1 MATEGENQKATKA
14 ENIVTRV
21 TSLPLVSSAFDV
33 WSSVYQYAKKTY
45 PCVNTACNIV
55 ELVAAVA
62 VGSARGGAQPLLP
75 HLEPQIATVNDYACK
90 GLDKLEEKLPIL
102 HQPTYQVFEDG
113 VTLTKTVVSSTVQ
126 AAGEAKGRV
135 TQKVTA
141 AVGLTK
147 DIVQDG
153 ITLTKSVVNSTV
165 STARNAAS
173 EAKGLVTHRAADVV
187 KLGKETLNEGVDLTR
202 SVVSTTVNAARQ
214 VQSSGALQE
223 GVEMATLF
231 RQAMA
236 SGVDN
241 MLDKTEEMVDYYL
254 PVSEE
259 ELAQLATEVHGV
271 SQAALDQ
278 QQREQSYFVRLGS
291 LSSKLRSRVY
301 RHSLNRL
308 HVVQEKTQ
316 DMLAQLQYVINLVEH
331 FKSSAGS
338 QFQEAQQ
345 KLSQILLKWTQIQP
359 EEDQEGRKK
368 ENVPQQVEPMT
379 LAMLRSLIQDLS
391 PAYTWLMSTVEA
403 LPRSLRDRVEQIQS
417 SFHQLYHAF
426 SSAESFRDLPSG
438 LLAQSQETIAQAREV
453 LRTLAEHLVQITP
466 LNWVVGPFR
475 SQEGGSGT
483 PQEESRTA
491 KVKETGKEARASS
504 EKVAAKRVKRME
516 KATEEDPREST
527 EAMGALKELLA
538 GSERA
543 PQEKNSE

>member
-1 MATEGENQKATKA
+1 MATEGENQTATKP

-21 TSLPLVSSAFDV
+21 TNLPLVSSAYDV
-33 WSSVYQYAKKTY
+33 WSSMYEYAKKTY

-55 ELVAAVA
+55 EMVAAVA
-62 VGSARGGAQPLLP
+62 VGSARGGARPLLP
-75 HLEPQIATVNDYACK
+75 HLEPQIATMNDYACK
-90 GLDKLEEKLPIL
+90 GLDKLEKKLPIL

-141 AVGLTK
+141 AVSLTK
-147 DIVQDG
+147 DIVQDS

-165 STARNAAS
+165 STARSAAS
-173 EAKGLVTHRAADVV
+173 GAKGLMTHRAADVV
-187 KLGKETLNEGVDLTR
+187 KLGKQTLNEGVDLTR

-214 VQSSGALQE
+214 MQSSGALQE

-231 RQAMA
+231 RQAVA
-236 SGVDN
+236 SGVDT
-241 MLDKTEEMVDYYL
+241 MLDKTEQMVDYYL

-271 SQAALDQ
+271 SQAAIDQ

-308 HVVQEKTQ
+308 HVVQENTQ
-316 DMLAQLQYVINLVEH
+316 DMLAQLQHVINLVEP
-331 FKSSAGS
+331 
-338 QFQEAQQ
+338 
-345 KLSQILLKWTQIQP
+345 L
-359 EEDQEGRKK
+359 
-368 ENVPQQVEPMT
+368 T

-391 PAYTWLMSTVEA
+391 PAYTWLMSTVEV
-403 LPRSLRDRVEQIQS
+403 LPRNLRERVDQTQS
-417 SFHQLYHAF
+417 NFQQLHRSF

-438 LLAQSQETIAQAREV
+438 LLTQSQEVISHAREV
-453 LRTLAEHLVQITP
+453 LHTLAEHLIQITP
-466 LNWVVGPFR
+466 LNWIVGPFR

-483 PQEESRTA
+483 PREESRT
-491 KVKETGKEARASS
+491 VQLKETGKEARAPSL
-504 EKVAAKRVKRME
+504 EKVAAKRAKRME
-516 KATEEDPREST
+516 KATEEDPGEST

-538 GSERA
+538 GSEKA
-543 PQEKNSE
+543 PQEKN